1 MKTFWAFSSHFYF
14 LLPCSH
20 AVGRLKFLPIATCNR
35 VIYPKTRARCWQIGH
50 DLPHIACRLWSL
62 APRGTGAYHF
72 FPFSQTRRIG
82 SNLSPQT
89 RLLQL
94 FCANNGSL
102 ASITRS
108 QITRRPLAAAK
119 HGAILVL
126 SEALLE
132 HGLFLERDSEK

>member
-1 MKTFWAFSSHFYF
+1 MKTFGAFFLPF
-14 LLPCSH
+14 LLSASMQS

-35 VIYPKTRARCWQIGH
+35 VIHPKTRARCWQIRH
-50 DLPHIACRLWSL
+50 DLSHIACRLWSL

-108 QITRRPLAAAK
+108 QISRRPLAAAK
-119 HGAILVL
+119 YGAILVL

-132 HGLFLERDSEK
+132 RDSEK